1 MHELH
6 CCACALLRGLS
17 HMCYSCNVLPP
28 AKIPPHHTT
37 APYRQYRTVQYGT
50 VRYSTMQHKDQHHN
64 AMQSG
69 IIQCGEA
76 TCFWYLELCK
86 GAVKVEDSIA
96 LLDQLA
102 FFFAGRQHH
111 GLHDTAGHAGT
122 LQRDQQLGRQMEEL
136 HFDEL
141 VAWSE
146 CLLMTAVS
154 RGIAKLLAQ
163 HSATPSLLTK
173 SQCCLKGHGNEAR
186 PVEM

>member
-1 MHELH
+1 MHKLH
-6 CCACALLRGLS
+6 CCAYALLRGLS

-28 AKIPPHHTT
+28 ANVTPHHTT
-37 APYRQYRTVQYGT
+37 VPYRQYRTVQYGT
-50 VRYSTMQHKDQHHN
+50 VWYSTMQHKKDQHHN
-64 AMQSG
+64 AMRSG

-146 CLLMTAVS
+146 CLLMTAVG
-154 RGIAKLLAQ
+154 RGIAKLLAE
-163 HSATPSLLTK
+163 HSATPSLLTDTACQTQTL
-173 SQCCLKGHGNEAR
+173 S
-186 PVEM
+186 VV